1 MRYLTLV
8 CLFAVA
14 ALAMPG
20 IATVSRPCLSS
31 GNGDAD

>member
-8 CLFAVA
+8 CLAVA
-14 ALAMPG
+14 ALAMPKF
-20 IATVSRPCLSS
+20 ATIVRPSLSG